1 MGNCRGKEAV
11 QAYVHDVVSTVMTPV
26 KQLKGFAKVELG
38 IGESKDV
45 LIQIPVKELY
55 QTDDS
60 GNRFLEEGEFEI
72 QIGTSSDRISFKLP
86 IYVGKKVPAGYQTN
100 ETVVR
105 KKDIGGHLIQVKGV
119 VRDIQAT
126 PIVNVRVA
134 SNAMKSSVQTDLKGE
149 YSILVPEN
157 SSLIF
162 SKDGYVTKE
171 VEVEWQGDLNVQM
184 CKGG

>member
-1 MGNCRGKEAV
+1 M
-11 QAYVHDVVSTVMTPV
+11 
-26 KQLKGFAKVELG
+26 
-38 IGESKDV
+38 
-45 LIQIPVKELY
+45 
-55 QTDDS
+55 
-60 GNRFLEEGEFEI
+60 
-72 QIGTSSDRISFKLP
+72 
-86 IYVGKKVPAGYQTN
+86 
-100 ETVVR
+100 
-105 KKDIGGHLIQVKGV
+105 IQVKGV